1 MKEFLRK
8 FVKFADKLNVFVG
21 VWVAQLVILLTFIV
35 VYEVIRR
42 KIFNSPTSWAF
53 EFSTFLYG
61 GMFILGA
68 GYTHYE
74 NRHVAIDVLEEKL
87 PKKIRIWIKILSF
100 FIFFLPFVGALLF
113 ASTQYAWHSWVTNEH
128 SWSAWK
134 PPIYIYKTVMPVG
147 FFLLFIE
154 GVSKLIKDVFELK
167 GEKI

>member
-1 MKEFLRK
+1 MKNFLRK
-8 FVKFADKLNVFVG
+8 FVKFADKINTIVG
-21 VWVAQLVILLTFIV
+21 VAAAQLVILLTFIV

-42 KIFNSPTSWAF
+42 KIFNSPTTWAF

-68 GYTHYE
+68 GFTHLHD
-74 NRHVAIDVLEEKL
+74 RHVAIDVFEEKF
-87 PKKIRIWIKILSF
+87 PKKVRYWIRIITF

-113 ASTQYAWHSWVTNEH
+113 ASTQYAWHSWVTHEH
-128 SWSAWK
+128 SWSAWR

-154 GVSKLIKDVFELK
+154 GISRLIKDIFKLK
-167 GEKI
+167 GEEI

>member
-1 MKEFLRK
+1 MKKLLIK
-8 FVKFADKLNVFVG
+8 FVKIAEKLNVVIG
-21 VWVAQLVILLTFIV
+21 VAAAQLVILLTFIV

-68 GYTHYE
+68 GFTHLYD
-74 NRHVAIDVLEEKL
+74 RHVAIDVFEEKL
-87 PKKIRIWIKILSF
+87 PPKVRCWLRIITF
-100 FIFFLPFVGALLF
+100 FIFFLPFVSALLF
-113 ASTQYAWHSWVTNEH
+113 ASTQYALHSWITHEH

-154 GVSKLIKDVFELK
+154 GVAKLIKDIFELK

>member
-1 MKEFLRK
+1 MKKFFIG
-8 FVKFADKLNVFVG
+8 FVKFAEKINTIVG
-21 VWVAQLVILLTFIV
+21 VAAAQLVILLTFIV

-68 GYTHYE
+68 GYTHLQD
-74 NRHVAIDVLEEKL
+74 RHVAIDIFEEKFSPRVRCWL
-87 PKKIRIWIKILSF
+87 RIITF
-100 FIFFLPFVGALLF
+100 FIFFLPFVSALLF
-113 ASTQYAWHSWVTNEH
+113 ASTQYALHSWLTNEH
-128 SWSAWK
+128 SWSAWR

-154 GVSKLIKDVFELK
+154 GVAKFIRDIFELK